1 MLGTITPW
9 GARGGG
15 TVTTWCRP
23 ACINPQTARS
33 PMNTASRS
41 RLAIPQT
48 PTLPGR
54 RGFKLTHYIAHAPSG
69 ARPCAATARDPRR
82 SLRDRDRCKPGGWP
96 TPRDAELR
104 RRDLGPQRSR
114 AGVWAPAGAAG
125 GPKRGWRPAPRGA
138 KPAAGAPGARRSR
151 AGVGLAAHVAGEHR
165 TEPARGRPPQQRAE
179 AERESAHAGRRGL
192 GASEERSAAPAA
204 RAPDGPPESIDPC
217 LAGGYL
223 RPGNLH
229 IPGNTHWRQRLSFP
243 IFRGLRASGKER
255 WA

>member
-41 RLAIPQT
+41 RLAIPATQ
-48 PTLPGR
+48 TLPWS

-96 TPRDAELR
+96 TPRGAE
-104 RRDLGPQRSR
+104 
-114 AGVWAPAGAAG
+114 
-125 GPKRGWRPAPRGA
+125 
-138 KPAAGAPGARRSR
+138 PAAGAPGARRSR

-217 LAGGYL
+217 VAGGYL

>member
-41 RLAIPQT
+41 RLAIPATQ
-48 PTLPGR
+48 TLPWS

-96 TPRDAELR
+96 TPRGAELG
-104 RRDLGPQRSR
+104 RRDLGP
-114 AGVWAPAGAAG
+114 A
-125 GPKRGWRPAPRGA
+125 
-138 KPAAGAPGARRSR
+138 
-151 AGVGLAAHVAGEHR
+151 
-165 TEPARGRPPQQRAE
+165 AE
-179 AERESAHAGRRGL
+179 A
-192 GASEERSAAPAA
+192 RSAAPAA

-217 LAGGYL
+217 VAGGYL

>member
-41 RLAIPQT
+41 RLAIPATQ
-48 PTLPGR
+48 TLPWS

-96 TPRDAELR
+96 TPRGAELG
-104 RRDLGPQRSR
+104 RRDLGPAAEPRGSLGAGRRSGR
-114 AGVWAPAGAAG
+114 AKTRVEAGAERRQAG
-125 GPKRGWRPAPRGA
+125 RRRPGRAAEPRWRWTRSPRSGRAPDGPPE
-138 KPAAGAPGARRSR
+138 S
-151 AGVGLAAHVAGEHR
+151 
-165 TEPARGRPPQQRAE
+165 E

-204 RAPDGPPESIDPC
+204 RAPDGPPESE
-217 LAGGYL
+217 A
-223 RPGNLH
+223 
-229 IPGNTHWRQRLSFP
+229 
-243 IFRGLRASGKER
+243 A
-255 WA
+255 

>member
-1 MLGTITPW
+1 
-9 GARGGG
+9 
-15 TVTTWCRP
+15 
-23 ACINPQTARS
+23 RS

-41 RLAIPQT
+41 GLAIPATQ
-48 PTLPGR
+48 TLPWS

-96 TPRDAELR
+96 TPRGAELG
-104 RRDLGPQRSR
+104 RRDLGPAAEPRGSLGAGRRSGR
-114 AGVWAPAGAAG
+114 AKTRVEAGA
-125 GPKRGWRPAPRGA
+125 
-138 KPAAGAPGARRSR
+138 
-151 AGVGLAAHVAGEHR
+151 
-165 TEPARGRPPQQRAE
+165 
-179 AERESAHAGRRGL
+179 ESANAGRRGL
-192 GASEERSAAPAA
+192 GEAEEGSGAPAA

-217 LAGGYL
+217 VAGGYL
-223 RPGNLH
+223 RLGNLH